1 MKDGNTSF
9 EGTEGIPGDNEGTL
23 WGLFF
28 QNCGVRWY
36 SSGGALRVVEWRLRS
51 SGTTGTNSF
60 FFLFIALLGM
70 ARDARKMVLFGA
82 CSLVLLPSPPCAP
95 LPHHITNFCPPPPNP
110 LTYALGSPATAHQFA
125 RTGTVNPVAF
135 TNLPRSNPSVDPTC
149 ARVALNPAGV
159 SYSRLT

>member
-1 MKDGNTSF
+1 MAASV
-9 EGTEGIPGDNEGTL
+9 
-23 WGLFF
+23 
-28 QNCGVRWY
+28 VRDHRDE
-36 SSGGALRVVEWRLRS
+36 L
-51 SGTTGTNSF
+51 F

-95 LPHHITNFCPPPPNP
+95 LPHHITGFGPPPPNP